1 MRGHL
6 DRHGPGLHHLAF
18 EVDDLVADL
27 AALRSSGAV
36 PLDPAPREGARAGM
50 QVAFVYLGL
59 TTGLLVELVQVPP
72 SPTNTQ
78 PMTP

>member
-18 EVDDLVADL
+18 EVDLAADL
-27 AALRSSGAV
+27 TALRSSGAV

-50 QVAFVYLGL
+50 QIAFVYLGL
-59 TTGLLVELVQVPP
+59 TTGLLVELVQYHPAQQTP
-72 SPTNTQ
+72 SR
-78 PMTP
+78 